1 MFFKMNRP
9 ILLGEIS
16 LETGYS
22 LKTCEEQLKLLE
34 EDNKTHMLTEK
45 ELSANKLSTRCNYW
59 VAVDRNEFYNFYKDI
74 LEPVTR

>member
-1 MFFKMNRP
+1 MFFKTNRP

-22 LKTCEEQLKLLE
+22 LKTCEEHLKLLE

-45 ELSANKLSTRCNYW
+45 ELLQQNLSTRCNYW
-59 VAVDRNEFYNFYKDI
+59 IAVDKNEFYNCYKDI
-74 LEPVTR
+74 LEPVTG